1 MGLETGGLQ
10 TGNMLQQ
17 MAFLLYVLS
26 LAGYLF
32 FLIHQKERIQKISF
46 FLISFGVL
54 VHFAGMVAL
63 GTALGGLPV
72 HNMVQSLSLAALA
85 FGGMFLYV
93 QYKFNL
99 KMLGLFAAM
108 MLSAIMLAVLLL
120 PDTQAAPNDALKGF
134 WFYCHIILIF
144 TGDATLGLAC
154 GAGIL
159 YLLQEKGI
167 KAKTPGF
174 FFKRLP
180 YLDFLDS
187 VSHACITTGFF
198 LLTLG
203 LVTGFV
209 YAKVL
214 WGRFWGWDF
223 KEVFSVGAWL
233 VYAVLLHLRLYAG
246 WRGRKSAIMTIV
258 GFGIIVF
265 TFLGV
270 NLLLGGHHQE
280 FTK

>member
-1 MGLETGGLQ
+1 MGVQ
-10 TGNMLQQ
+10 TGNILLQ
-17 MAFLLYVLS
+17 MAFLLYVSS

-32 FLIHQKERIQKISF
+32 FLVRQKERIQKISF
-46 FLISFGVL
+46 YLIAIGVC
-54 VHFAGMVAL
+54 VHFAGMVYTGMAIN
-63 GTALGGLPV
+63 GFPV
-72 HNMVQSLSLAALA
+72 QNLVQSLSMAALA
-85 FGGMFLYV
+85 LGAMFLYV

-99 KMLGLFAAM
+99 KMLGLFAALI
-108 MLSAIMLAVLLL
+108 LSVTMLAALVL
-120 PDTQAAPNDALKGF
+120 PDTQVPPNDAFKGI
-134 WFYCHIILIF
+134 WFYCHILLIF
-144 TGDATLGLAC
+144 AGDAALGLAC

-167 KAKTPGF
+167 KARNPGF

-180 YLDFLDS
+180 SLDFLDD

-203 LVTGFV
+203 LITGFV
-209 YAKVL
+209 SAKVL
-214 WGRFWGWDF
+214 WGQFWSWDF
-223 KEVFSVGAWL
+223 KEVFSMGAWL

-270 NLLLGGHHQE
+270 NLFLGGHHQE

>member
-1 MGLETGGLQ
+1 MGIQ
-10 TGNMLQQ
+10 TGNTLLQV
-17 MAFLLYVLS
+17 AFLLYVTS
-26 LAGYLF
+26 LTGYLF
-32 FLIHQKERIQKISF
+32 FLVRQKEWLQKISF
-46 FLISFGVL
+46 YLITIGVG
-54 VHFAGMVAL
+54 VHFAGMVVL
-63 GTALGGLPV
+63 GVAINSLPV
-72 HNMVQSLSLAALA
+72 QNLVQSLSMAGLA
-85 FGGMFLYV
+85 FGIMFLCIRYR
-93 QYKFNL
+93 FNL
-99 KMLGLFAAM
+99 KMLGLFTALI
-108 MLSAIMLAVLLL
+108 LSIIMLAVLLL
-120 PDTQAAPNDALKGF
+120 PDTQTPPNDAFKGI

-144 TGDATLGLAC
+144 AGDATLGLAC

-159 YLLQEKGI
+159 YLLQEQGI
-167 KAKTPGF
+167 KTRTPGF

-180 YLDFLDS
+180 SLDFLDD
-187 VSHACITTGFF
+187 VGHACITTGFF

-214 WGRFWGWDF
+214 WGRFWSWDF
-223 KEVFSVGAWL
+223 KELFSMGAWL

-270 NLLLGGHHQE
+270 NLFLGGHHQE
-280 FTK
+280 FTQ

>member
-1 MGLETGGLQ
+1 MEAQ
-10 TGNMLQQ
+10 TGNTLLHV
-17 MAFLLYVLS
+17 AFLLYGSS

-32 FLIHQKERIQKISF
+32 FLVRQKDWIQKLSVC
-46 FLISFGVL
+46 LISAGVG
-54 VHFAGMVAL
+54 VHFAGMVFL
-63 GTALGGLPV
+63 GAAIRSLPV
-72 HNMVQSLSLAALA
+72 HNLVQSLSMAALA
-85 FGGMFLYV
+85 FGIMFLYV
-93 QYKFNL
+93 RYKFNL
-99 KMLGLFAAM
+99 KMLGLFTALI
-108 MLSAIMLAVLLL
+108 LSVTMLAALLL
-120 PDTQAAPNDALKGF
+120 PDTQTGSNEAFKGV
-134 WFYCHIILIF
+134 WFYSHIVLIF
-144 TGDATLGLAC
+144 AGDATLGLAC

-167 KAKTPGF
+167 KARNPGF
-174 FFKRLP
+174 FFRRLP
-180 YLDFLDS
+180 SLDFLDF
-187 VSHACITTGFF
+187 VSHACLTTGFF

-214 WGRFWGWDF
+214 WGQFWSWDF
-223 KEVFSVGAWL
+223 KELFSMAAWL

-270 NLLLGGHHQE
+270 NLFLGGHHQE

>member
-1 MGLETGGLQ
+1 MGVQ
-10 TGNMLQQ
+10 TGNILLQI
-17 MAFLLYVLS
+17 AFVFYVSS
-26 LAGYLF
+26 LAGYVF
-32 FLIHQKERIQKISF
+32 FLVRQKEWIQKISF
-46 FLISFGVL
+46 YLIAIGVG
-54 VHFAGMVAL
+54 VHFAGMAL
-63 GTALGGLPV
+63 AGAAIRSLPV
-72 HNMVQSLSLAALA
+72 HNLVQSLSMAALA
-85 FGGMFLYV
+85 FGAMFLYV
-93 QYKFNL
+93 RYKFNL

-108 MLSAIMLAVLLL
+108 ILSVTMLAALLL
-120 PDTQAAPNDALKGF
+120 PDTQTPPNEAFKGI
-134 WFYCHIILIF
+134 WFYCHIVLIF
-144 TGDATLGLAC
+144 AGDAMLELAC

-167 KAKTPGF
+167 KDRNPGF

-180 YLDFLDS
+180 SLDFLDS
-187 VSHACITTGFF
+187 VSHACITMGFF

-214 WGRFWGWDF
+214 WGRFWSWDF
-223 KEVFSVGAWL
+223 KEFFSMGAWL

-246 WRGRKSAIMTIV
+246 WRGRKSAVMTIV

-270 NLLLGGHHQE
+270 NLFLGGHHQD

>member
-1 MGLETGGLQ
+1 MGLQ
-10 TGNMLQQ
+10 TGSTMLQI
-17 MAFLLYVLS
+17 AFLLYVLS
-26 LAGYLF
+26 LAGYLW
-32 FLIHQKERIQKISF
+32 FLVRQKERIHKVSVY
-46 FLISFGVL
+46 LIATGVL
-54 VHFAGMVAL
+54 VHCAGTVTL
-63 GTALGGLPV
+63 GNALGGLPV
-72 HNMVQSLSLAALA
+72 HNLVQSLSMAALA

-99 KMLGLFAAM
+99 KILGLFAAII
-108 MLSAIMLAVLLL
+108 LSGTMLAVLVL
-120 PDTQAAPNDALKGF
+120 PDTRVVPDTALKGF

-144 TGDATLGLAC
+144 TGDAALGLAC

-159 YLLQEKGI
+159 YLIQEKGI
-167 KAKTPGF
+167 KGKAPGF

-180 YLDFLDS
+180 SLDFLDF

-209 YAKVL
+209 YAKFL

-223 KEVFSVGAWL
+223 KEVFSMGAWL

-270 NLLLGGHHQE
+270 NLFLGGHHQE

>member
-1 MGLETGGLQ
+1 MGIQ
-10 TGNMLQQ
+10 TGNTLLQI
-17 MAFLLYVLS
+17 AFVLYVSS

-32 FLIHQKERIQKISF
+32 FLVRQKEWIQKISF
-46 FLISFGVL
+46 HLIAIGIT
-54 VHFAGMVAL
+54 VHFAGMAAL
-63 GTALGGLPV
+63 GVAINSLPV
-72 HNMVQSLSLAALA
+72 QNLVQNLSMAALA
-85 FGGMFLYV
+85 LGAMFLYV
-93 QYKFNL
+93 QYQFNL
-99 KMLGLFAAM
+99 KMLGLFTALI
-108 MLSAIMLAVLLL
+108 LSVTLLAVLLL
-120 PDTQAAPNDALKGF
+120 PDTQAPPNDAFTGV

-144 TGDATLGLAC
+144 AGDATLGLAC

-167 KAKTPGF
+167 KARNPGF

-180 YLDFLDS
+180 SLDFLDD

-203 LVTGFV
+203 LITGFV

-214 WGRFWGWDF
+214 WGKFWSWDF
-223 KEVFSVGAWL
+223 KEFFSMGAWF
-233 VYAVLLHLRLYAG
+233 VYAVLLHLRLYGG

-270 NLLLGGHHQE
+270 NLFLGGHHQE

>member
-1 MGLETGGLQ
+1 MGLQ
-10 TGNMLQQ
+10 TGSTLLQ

-26 LAGYLF
+26 LTGYLF
-32 FLIHQKERIQKISF
+32 FLVHQKERIQKISVY
-46 FLISFGVL
+46 LITAGVL
-54 VHFAGMVAL
+54 VHGAGIVAL
-63 GTALGGLPV
+63 GTALGSLPV
-72 HNMVQSLSLAALA
+72 HNLVQSLSLAALA

-99 KMLGLFAAM
+99 KMLGLFAAII
-108 MLSAIMLAVLLL
+108 LSGTMLAAVLL
-120 PDTQAAPNDALKGF
+120 PDTRAVPNEALKGF
-134 WFYCHIILIF
+134 WFYCHILLIF
-144 TGDATLGLAC
+144 TGDAALGLAC

-159 YLLQEKGI
+159 YLIQEKGI
-167 KAKTPGF
+167 KAKTQGF

-180 YLDFLDS
+180 SVDFLDF

-209 YAKVL
+209 YAKL
-214 WGRFWGWDF
+214 IWGRFWSWDF
-223 KEVFSVGAWL
+223 KEVFSMGAWL

-246 WRGRKSAIMTIV
+246 WRGRKSAVMTIV
-258 GFGIIVF
+258 GFCIIVF

-270 NLLLGGHHQE
+270 NLLLGGHHQA

>member
-1 MGLETGGLQ
+1 MGVPTWGLQ
-10 TGNMLQQ
+10 AGGILLQIT
-17 MAFLLYVLS
+17 FLLYVLS

-32 FLIHQKERIQKISF
+32 FLIFQKARIQKISVC
-46 FLISFGVL
+46 LISGGVL
-54 VHFAGMVAL
+54 THLAGTVLL
-63 GTALGGLPV
+63 GAAIGGLPV
-72 HNMVQSLSLAALA
+72 HNMVQSLSMAALA
-85 FGGMFLYV
+85 IGGMFLYV

-99 KMLGLFAAM
+99 KMLGLFAAA
-108 MLSAIMLAVLLL
+108 MLSAVMLAVLLL
-120 PDTQAAPNDALKGF
+120 PDTQTVPNDTLKGF

-144 TGDATLGLAC
+144 TGDAALALAC

-174 FFKRLP
+174 FFRRLP
-180 YLDFLDS
+180 SLDFLDS

-203 LVTGFV
+203 LITGFV

-214 WGRFWGWDF
+214 WGRFWSWDF
-223 KEVFSVGAWL
+223 KEVFSMGAWL
-233 VYAVLLHLRLYAG
+233 VYAVLLHLRLYGG

-258 GFGIIVF
+258 GFCIIVF

-270 NLLLGGHHQE
+270 NLFLGGHHQE

>member
-1 MGLETGGLQ
+1 MAIQ
-10 TGNMLQQ
+10 TGNTLLQI
-17 MAFLLYVLS
+17 AFLFYVSS
-26 LAGYLF
+26 LAGYLL
-32 FLIHQKERIQKISF
+32 FLVRQKEQIQKISF
-46 FLISFGVL
+46 YLIAMGVG
-54 VHFAGMVAL
+54 VHFAAMAASGA
-63 GTALGGLPV
+63 AIRSLPV
-72 HNMVQSLSLAALA
+72 QNLVQNLSMAALA
-85 FGGMFLYV
+85 FGVMFLYV
-93 QYKFNL
+93 RYKFNL

-108 MLSAIMLAVLLL
+108 ILSLTMLAALLL
-120 PDTQAAPNDALKGF
+120 PDTQAPPNQALKGI

-144 TGDATLGLAC
+144 AGDAMLGLAC

-167 KAKTPGF
+167 KDRNPGF

-180 YLDFLDS
+180 SLDFLDT

-214 WGRFWGWDF
+214 WGQFWSWDF
-223 KEVFSVGAWL
+223 KELFSMGAWL

-270 NLLLGGHHQE
+270 NLFLGGHHQE

>member
-1 MGLETGGLQ
+1 MGVQ
-10 TGNMLQQ
+10 TGNILLQI
-17 MAFLLYVLS
+17 AFVFYVSS
-26 LAGYLF
+26 LAGYVF
-32 FLIHQKERIQKISF
+32 FLVRQKEWIQKISF
-46 FLISFGVL
+46 YLIAIGVG
-54 VHFAGMVAL
+54 VHFAGMAL
-63 GTALGGLPV
+63 AGAAIRSLPV
-72 HNMVQSLSLAALA
+72 HNLVQSLSMAALA
-85 FGGMFLYV
+85 FGAMFLYV
-93 QYKFNL
+93 RYKFNL

-108 MLSAIMLAVLLL
+108 ILSVTMLAALLL
-120 PDTQAAPNDALKGF
+120 PDTQTPPNEAFKGI
-134 WFYCHIILIF
+134 WFYCHIVLIF
-144 TGDATLGLAC
+144 AGDAMLGLAC

-167 KAKTPGF
+167 KDRSPGF

-180 YLDFLDS
+180 SLDFLDS
-187 VSHACITTGFF
+187 VSHACITMGFF

-214 WGRFWGWDF
+214 WGRFWSWDF
-223 KEVFSVGAWL
+223 KEFFSMGAWL

-270 NLLLGGHHQE
+270 NLFLGGHHQD

>member
-1 MGLETGGLQ
+1 MEIQ
-10 TGNMLQQ
+10 TGNTLLQI
-17 MAFLLYVLS
+17 AFLFYVAS

-32 FLIHQKERIQKISF
+32 FLIHQKDRIQKISF
-46 FLISFGVL
+46 FLIAAGVG
-54 VHFAGMVAL
+54 VHCAGMVVL
-63 GTALGGLPV
+63 GLAVNSLPV
-72 HNMVQSLSLAALA
+72 HNLVQSLSMAALA
-85 FGGMFLYV
+85 LGAMFLWV
-93 QYKFNL
+93 RYKFNL
-99 KMLGLFAAM
+99 KMLGLFTALI
-108 MLSAIMLAVLLL
+108 LSITMLAVLLL
-120 PDTQAAPNDALKGF
+120 PDTQTPPNEAFKGI

-144 TGDATLGLAC
+144 AGDATLGLAC

-159 YLLQEKGI
+159 YLLQEQGI
-167 KAKTPGF
+167 KDRNPGF

-180 YLDFLDS
+180 SLDFLDN

-214 WGRFWGWDF
+214 WGRFWSWDF
-223 KEVFSVGAWL
+223 KELFSMGAWL
-233 VYAVLLHLRLYAG
+233 VYAVLLHMRLYAG
-246 WRGRKSAIMTIV
+246 WRGRRSAIMTIV

-270 NLLLGGHHQE
+270 NLFLGGHHQE

>member
-1 MGLETGGLQ
+1 MGIQ
-10 TGNMLQQ
+10 TGNILLQI
-17 MAFLLYVLS
+17 AFLFYVSS
-26 LAGYLF
+26 LAGYVF
-32 FLIHQKERIQKISF
+32 FLVRQKERIQKISF
-46 FLISFGVL
+46 YLIAIGVG
-54 VHFAGMVAL
+54 VHFAGMAAL
-63 GTALGGLPV
+63 GATIKSLPV
-72 HNMVQSLSLAALA
+72 QNLVQSLSMAALA
-85 FGGMFLYV
+85 FGAMFLYV
-93 QYKFNL
+93 RYKFNL

-108 MLSAIMLAVLLL
+108 ILSVTMLAALLL
-120 PDTQAAPNDALKGF
+120 PDTQTPPNEAFKGI

-144 TGDATLGLAC
+144 AGNATLGLAC

-167 KAKTPGF
+167 KDRSPGF

-180 YLDFLDS
+180 SLDFLDS
-187 VSHACITTGFF
+187 VSHACITMGFF

-214 WGRFWGWDF
+214 WGQFWSWDF
-223 KEVFSVGAWL
+223 KELFSMGAWL

-246 WRGRKSAIMTIV
+246 WRGRKSAVMTIV

-270 NLLLGGHHQE
+270 NLVLGGHHQD

>member
-1 MGLETGGLQ
+1 MGVP
-10 TGNMLQQ
+10 TGNILLQI
-17 MAFLLYVLS
+17 AFVFYVSS
-26 LAGYLF
+26 LAGYVF
-32 FLIHQKERIQKISF
+32 FLVRQKEWIQKISF
-46 FLISFGVL
+46 YLIAIGVG
-54 VHFAGMVAL
+54 VHFAGMTLA
-63 GTALGGLPV
+63 GAAIRSLPV
-72 HNMVQSLSLAALA
+72 HNLVQSLSMAALA
-85 FGGMFLYV
+85 FGAMFLYV
-93 QYKFNL
+93 RYKFNL

-108 MLSAIMLAVLLL
+108 ILSVTMLAALLL
-120 PDTQAAPNDALKGF
+120 PDTQTPPNEAFKGI
-134 WFYCHIILIF
+134 WFYCHIVLIF
-144 TGDATLGLAC
+144 AGDAMLGLAC

-167 KAKTPGF
+167 KDRNPGF

-180 YLDFLDS
+180 SLDFLDS
-187 VSHACITTGFF
+187 VSHACITMGFF

-214 WGRFWGWDF
+214 WGRFWSWDF
-223 KEVFSVGAWL
+223 KEFFSMGAWL

-270 NLLLGGHHQE
+270 NLFLGGHHQD

>member
-1 MGLETGGLQ
+1 MGVQ
-10 TGNMLQQ
+10 TGNTLLQI
-17 MAFLLYVLS
+17 AFLLYVSS
-26 LAGYLF
+26 LAGYLV
-32 FLIHQKERIQKISF
+32 FLVRQKDRIQKISF
-46 FLISFGVL
+46 YLIAMGVG
-54 VHFAGMVAL
+54 VHFAGMLTL
-63 GTALGGLPV
+63 GVTIKGLPV
-72 HNMVQSLSLAALA
+72 QNLVQSLSMAALA
-85 FGGMFLYV
+85 LGAMFLYV

-99 KMLGLFAAM
+99 KMLGLFAALILAIT
-108 MLSAIMLAVLLL
+108 MLSALVL
-120 PDTQAAPNDALKGF
+120 PDTQAPPNDAFKGV
-134 WFYCHIILIF
+134 WFYCHILLIF
-144 TGDATLGLAC
+144 AGDAALGLAC

-167 KAKTPGF
+167 KARNPGF

-180 YLDFLDS
+180 SLDFLDD

-214 WGRFWGWDF
+214 WGHFWSWDF
-223 KEVFSVGAWL
+223 KEVFSLGAWF

-258 GFGIIVF
+258 GFAIIVF

-270 NLLLGGHHQE
+270 NLFLGGHHQE